1 MNNLK
6 KLGLTALAGSL
17 MATSAYAA
25 DYTIA
30 GGASMDIKNRDHLSN
45 GRSIGM
51 GNQLNFSA
59 SGETDGGLTVS
70 TAFELDQGALGGAG
84 PFDNHSVSVG
94 SDSMGTITVAGH
106 GGTNAGS
113 ALDATA
119 AGDLWDNTL
128 GGSVGMSSG
137 ASGNNLVTYALP
149 ALMDDVAIAV
159 SYSSEAAASNANAE
173 GSTAI
178 GLTFT
183 GVEGLTVKLGR
194 ADDNTAQTTDA
205 TQTTMSASYAVG
217 SFTVGYSNSDY
228 DHTTSTS
235 DQEVTSYAVSYTV
248 SDSISISYGV
258 EDFELDG
265 AAADAEVEGI
275 SASYTS
281 GGMTITAKQIEAT
294 DNDYT
299 AGADND
305 TRYWNLGA
313 SFAF

>member
-17 MATSAYAA
+17 VATSVSAA
-25 DYTIA
+25 DLSVT
-30 GGASMDIKNRDHLSN
+30 GSASMDIKNRDHNSS

-51 GNQLNFSA
+51 GNSVNFA
-59 SGETDGGLTVS
+59 GSGETDGGLSVS
-70 TAFELDQGALGGAG
+70 MAFELDQGAAGGSG
-84 PFDNHSVSVG
+84 PFDNHSLSVG
-94 SDSMGTITVAGH
+94 NDSIGTLTVHGH
-106 GGTNAGS
+106 GGTNSGS

-128 GGSVGMSSG
+128 GGTVGMSSG
-137 ASGNNLVTYALP
+137 ASGNNLVVWTLP
-149 ALMDDVAIAV
+149 ALMDDVSVGV
-159 SYSSEAAASNANAE
+159 SYSSDGANAE

-178 GLTFT
+178 GASFT

-194 ADDNTAQTTDA
+194 GDDNSAQTTDA
-205 TQTTMSASYAVG
+205 TQTTMSASYAMG

-235 DQEVTSYAVSYTV
+235 DQEVTSYGVSYTV

-258 EDFELDG
+258 EDFEKDG

-281 GGMTITAKQIEAT
+281 GGMTVTAKQIEAT
-294 DNDYT
+294 NNDYT
-299 AGADND
+299 TGANND

>member
-25 DYTIA
+25 DYTIT
-30 GGASMDIKNRDHLSN
+30 GGASMDIKNRDQLSN
-45 GRSIGM
+45 GRTIGM
-51 GNQLNFSA
+51 GNSVNFA
-59 SGETDGGLTVS
+59 GSGETDGGLSVS
-70 TAFELDQGALGGAG
+70 MAFELDQGAAGGSG

-149 ALMDDVAIAV
+149 ALMDDVAVAV
-159 SYSSEAAASNANAE
+159 SYASDGANAE

-178 GLTFT
+178 GVSFT
-183 GVEGLTVKLGR
+183 GVEGLTVNLGR
-194 ADDNTAQTTDA
+194 ADDNSAQTTDA

-248 SDSISISYGV
+248 SDSFSISYGV
-258 EDFELDG
+258 EDFEKDG

-299 AGADND
+299 AGANND

>member
-30 GGASMDIKNRDHLSN
+30 GGASMDIKNRDQLSN
-45 GRSIGM
+45 GRTIGM

-70 TAFELDQGALGGAG
+70 TAFELDQAAAGGAG

-128 GGSVGMSSG
+128 GGTVGMSSG

-149 ALMDDVAIAV
+149 ALMDDVAVAV
-159 SYSSEAAASNANAE
+159 SYSSDAANAE

-178 GLTFT
+178 GVSFT

-194 ADDNTAQTTDA
+194 ADDNSAQTTDA
-205 TQTTMSASYAVG
+205 TQTTMSASYAMG

-235 DQEVTSYAVSYTV
+235 DQEVTSYGVSYTV

-258 EDFELDG
+258 EDFEKDG

-281 GGMTITAKQIEAT
+281 GGMTVTAKQIEAT

-299 AGADND
+299 AGANND

>member
-51 GNQLNFSA
+51 GNQLNFTA

-70 TAFELDQGALGGAG
+70 TAFELDQGAAGGSG

-106 GGTNAGS
+106 GGSNAVA

-119 AGDLWDNTL
+119 AGDLFDSTL
-128 GGSVGMSSG
+128 GGTVGMSAA

-149 ALMDDVAIAV
+149 TLMDDMAVAV
-159 SYSSEAAASNANAE
+159 SYSSDGANAE

-183 GVEGLTVKLGR
+183 GVEGLTVKVGR
-194 ADDNTAQTTDA
+194 GDDNSAQTTDA
-205 TQTTMSASYAVG
+205 TQTFMGASYAVG
-217 SFTVGYSNSDY
+217 SFTIGYSNSDY
-228 DHTTSTS
+228 DHTTATS
-235 DQEVTSYAVSYTV
+235 DQDVTAYGVSYTV
-248 SDSISISYGV
+248 SDSISISYGA
-258 EDFELDG
+258 ETYEKSG
-265 AAADAEVEGI
+265 AASDAEVEGI

-281 GGMTITAKQIEAT
+281 GGMTVTAKQIEAT
-294 DNDYT
+294 NNDYT
-299 AGADND
+299 NGSNND

>member
-25 DYTIA
+25 DYTIT
-30 GGASMDIKNRDHLSN
+30 GGASMDIKNRDHLSS

-70 TAFELDQGALGGAG
+70 TAFELDQGAAGGSG

-137 ASGNNLVTYALP
+137 VSGNNLVTYALP
-149 ALMDDVAIAV
+149 ALMDDVAVAV
-159 SYSSEAAASNANAE
+159 SYSSDSTNAE

-178 GLTFT
+178 GVSFT

-194 ADDNTAQTTDA
+194 ADDNSAQTTDA

-299 AGADND
+299 AGANND

>member
-1 MNNLK
+1 
-6 KLGLTALAGSL
+6 

-30 GGASMDIKNRDHLSN
+30 GGASMDIKNRDQLSN
-45 GRSIGM
+45 GRTIGM

-70 TAFELDQGALGGAG
+70 TAFELDQAAAGGAG

-128 GGSVGMSSG
+128 GGTVGMSSG

-149 ALMDDVAIAV
+149 ALMDDVAVAV
-159 SYSSEAAASNANAE
+159 SYSSDAANAE

-178 GLTFT
+178 GVSFT

-194 ADDNTAQTTDA
+194 ADDNSAQTTDA
-205 TQTTMSASYAVG
+205 TQTTMSASYAMG

-235 DQEVTSYAVSYTV
+235 DQEVTSYGVSYTV

-258 EDFELDG
+258 EDFEKDG

-281 GGMTITAKQIEAT
+281 GGMTVTAKQIEAT

-299 AGADND
+299 AGANND

>member
-25 DYTIA
+25 DYTIS
-30 GGASMDIKNRDHLSN
+30 GGASMDIKNRDQLSS
-45 GRSIGM
+45 GRTIGM

-70 TAFELDQGALGGAG
+70 TAFELDQAAAGGAG

-128 GGSVGMSSG
+128 GGSVAMSAG

-149 ALMDDVAIAV
+149 ALMDDVAVAV
-159 SYSSEAAASNANAE
+159 SYASDGANAE

-178 GLTFT
+178 GASFT

-194 ADDNTAQTTDA
+194 ADDNSAQTTDA

-248 SDSISISYGV
+248 SDSFSISYGV
-258 EDFELDG
+258 EDFEKDG

-281 GGMTITAKQIEAT
+281 GGMTVTAKQIEAT
-294 DNDYT
+294 DNDYA
-299 AGADND
+299 AGANND

>member
-1 MNNLK
+1 V
-6 KLGLTALAGSL
+6 
-17 MATSAYAA
+17 
-25 DYTIA
+25 
-30 GGASMDIKNRDHLSN
+30 
-45 GRSIGM
+45 
-51 GNQLNFSA
+51 
-59 SGETDGGLTVS
+59 E
-70 TAFELDQGALGGAG
+70 
-84 PFDNHSVSVG
+84 
-94 SDSMGTITVAGH
+94 
-106 GGTNAGS
+106 
-113 ALDATA
+113 
-119 AGDLWDNTL
+119 
-128 GGSVGMSSG
+128 
-137 ASGNNLVTYALP
+137 NNLVTYALP
-149 ALMDDVAIAV
+149 ALMDDVAVAV
-159 SYSSEAAASNANAE
+159 SYSSDSTNAE

-178 GLTFT
+178 GVSFT

-194 ADDNTAQTTDA
+194 ADDNSAQTTDA

-281 GGMTITAKQIEAT
+281 GGMTITATQIEAS

-299 AGADND
+299 AGANND